1 MKELNKKLEQYL
13 EAFKIQILPSEESE
27 LEGGEVEVDEIE
39 QAQMYVT
46 NFLDNCETN
55 DKLVIE
61 QE

>member
-46 NFLDNCETN
+46 NFLDNCEAN

>member
-46 NFLDNCETN
+46 NFLDNCESK